1 MPKPLDPFSS
11 SPMFDLRGRQS
22 VRATF
27 KLSQKAID
35 AIGLVSL
42 HMGIKQKSLFDH
54 IIEDTGALEDL
65 VQTIRLRQF
74 KKIPRRQKT
83 FVMSRRT
90 IDALSTISR
99 TYDMPRDALVEYAV
113 QKLESVIQHEKIR
126 HAERKKLAAEVMAH
140 FEKGEQVYRSVVK
153 TLGKDDPFCRGKTTT
168 LRMLTG
174 YFKPTSGRIS
184 VKNLHIPKDTLRIKS
199 LIGYLP
205 ESAPLYHN
213 MLVYDYLVYVAN
225 LKGII
230 DPGKQMER
238 FKTLVDLCGLSGIMD
253 KPIATLSKGLKQRV
267 GLAHAMMT
275 DPEILVLDEPTS
287 GLDPNQIAE
296 IRDIIRNI
304 GRKKTIILSTHI
316 LSEAEATCDRIVI
329 INNGKVVA
337 DDTAASLKQKGMQD
351 SFVRLTL
358 KGPDLK
364 AAQDLLKTIHPALD
378 IRSKTPGEDT
388 LVNLEIRSPEN
399 KDIRSEI
406 FLAVKQTDWIIL
418 ELAKESQT
426 LENIFKKL
434 TQKEA

>member
-1 MPKPLDPFSS
+1 MIDVQ
-11 SPMFDLRGRQS
+11 DLTKYYTDFCA
-22 VRATF
+22 V
-27 KLSQKAID
+27 
-35 AIGLVSL
+35 
-42 HMGIKQKSLFDH
+42 DH
-54 IIEDTGALEDL
+54 INLSVQPGEILGLLGPNGA
-65 VQTIRLRQF
+65 
-74 KKIPRRQKT
+74 
-83 FVMSRRT
+83 
-90 IDALSTISR
+90 
-99 TYDMPRDALVEYAV
+99 
-113 QKLESVIQHEKIR
+113 
-126 HAERKKLAAEVMAH
+126 
-140 FEKGEQVYRSVVK
+140 
-153 TLGKDDPFCRGKTTT
+153 GKTTT

-213 MLVYDYLVYVAN
+213 MLVYDYLVYVAK

-238 FKTLVDLCGLSGIMD
+238 LKTLADLCGLSGIMD

-388 LVNLEIRSPEN
+388 LVHLEIRSPEN